1 MTNLASAN
9 RKEWND
15 RAKSYDVLP
24 WQQRLTAQLTEAI
37 RSRLDW
43 IGAQWASGEKTC
55 SLLDYACG
63 TGMVTRSYGKTN
75 RVTRKKTKTSATFQA
90 LQPSIT
96 SAHGLDISD
105 AMVAVYNARMA
116 SDYDFPQATATLG
129 DLVAAEDPHPPLSDP
144 AHRDYDIAA
153 VGLGFHHFE
162 SPELCVERL
171 VERLRPG
178 TGVCLIIDWLPE
190 TKGDEGAMEHMRHV
204 IKHHGFDE
212 RQMRRIFEGAGLTD
226 FAFVALEQKVVLE
239 TKGKTV
245 EKTAF
250 LARGRRA

>member
-63 TGMVTRSYGKTN
+63 TGMVTR
-75 RVTRKKTKTSATFQA
+75 A